1 MILRDQPSIFD
12 RNVRAAVS
20 SITDG
25 TMKFGMERSAEVEQN
40 RVNFLLQAGIS
51 IDDTTLVAIS
61 YEPEADF
68 VTYRHS
74 INDEKGVGMRV
85 SSGVSLRAD
94 ALFVDEPNHALFLP
108 IADCIGIILHDS
120 KQQTLMVSHVGRH
133 SIEKNGAEKSV
144 KFMKNQGSSA
154 GDIHAWLS
162 PAVGSATYPL
172 HKFDGASLHEV
183 AVEQLKK
190 AGVAGDHI
198 ECSPINTAESSDYFS
213 HSEHLKGNGEAGRFA
228 IVAQM
233 TAQGEPAS

>member
-1 MILRDQPSIFD
+1 MILHDQPSIFD

-51 IDDTTLVAIS
+51 IDEATLVAIS
-61 YEPEADF
+61 YEPDADF
-68 VTYRHS
+68 ITYRISGEH
-74 INDEKGVGMRV
+74 EKSAGMRV
-85 SSGVSLRAD
+85 KSAASLRAD
-94 ALFVDEPNHALFLP
+94 ALFVDTPNHALFLP

-120 KQQTLMVSHVGRH
+120 KRQTLMVSHVGRH

-144 KFMKNQGSSA
+144 EFMKNQGSSSS
-154 GDIHAWLS
+154 DIRVWLS

-172 HKFDGASLHEV
+172 RAFNGASLHEV
-183 AVEQLKK
+183 AVNQLQN
-190 AGVAGDHI
+190 AGVSQEHI
-198 ECSPINTAESSDYFS
+198 ECSPINTAESPDYFS
-213 HSEHLKGNGEAGRFA
+213 HSEHLKGNGQAGRFA